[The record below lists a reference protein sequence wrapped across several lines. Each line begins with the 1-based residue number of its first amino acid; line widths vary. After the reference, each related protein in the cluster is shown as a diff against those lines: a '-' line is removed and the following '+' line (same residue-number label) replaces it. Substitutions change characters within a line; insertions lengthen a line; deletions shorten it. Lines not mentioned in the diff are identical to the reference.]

1 MVFYHD
7 MIHKRKSIKLSEL
20 YTKIESFL
28 AAYRTL
34 SHGSFIGYQIRIE
47 SYDFVAFLYSG

>member
-1 MVFYHD
+1 MKR
-7 MIHKRKSIKLSEL
+7 KRKSVKLSGL

-34 SHGSFIGYQIRIE
+34 SHGSFIGRQIRIE
-47 SYDFVAFLYSG
+47 SYAFVAFFYSG

>member
-7 MIHKRKSIKLSEL
+7 MIHKRKSIKLSGL

-34 SHGSFIGYQIRIE
+34 SHGSFIGRQIRIE
-47 SYDFVAFLYSG
+47 SYDFVAFFYSG